1 MCCQRKRQFRSRSG
15 RRRLLPAQASFIRA
29 ADAFA
34 GPIDCSRLSGLTP
47 GALRGVDAAPTIDE
61 DGQAIREALARN
73 RAAWPERIRP
83 DTLAQS
89 A

>member
-15 RRRLLPAQASFIRA
+15 RRRLLPAQTSFIRA

-34 GPIDCSRLSGLTP
+34 GPIDCGWLSGLTP
-47 GALRGVDAAPTIDE
+47 GALQGLDAARTIDE

-73 RAAWPERIRP
+73 REAWPERIRP
-83 DTLAQS
+83 DTPTKGA
-89 A
+89 